1 MNNTTLYKR
10 KYYIVFYDSC
20 DEYLVAMFK
29 NIQQICSYKY
39 KEIKSINLNLVSVEL
54 CRALKRKDQSTRML
68 DGSLMH
74 VHLIDIE
81 EIEN

>member
-1 MNNTTLYKR
+1 MNNDTSLYKR

-29 NIQQICSYKY
+29 NIQQVCIYKLGVVN
-39 KEIKSINLNLVSVEL
+39 ETNINLTRVEL
-54 CRALKRKDQSTRML
+54 CRALKRKNNATRML

-74 VHLIDIE
+74 VHLIDVE
-81 EIEN
+81 E